1 MCIGNDFKKG
11 YVKILSR
18 ALLLAGVGMMIVGL
32 KEDINLICTAG
43 FFFFFML
50 PFVNNCL
57 DYLVRINVLEEYQGR
72 AWSII
77 SFVSQAGYVIAY
89 AISGLLADK
98 YSLITGYS
106 IGRSSGAII
115 SIAGIMLLLTGIMI
129 YFIKPI
135 KELEKIN

>member
-1 MCIGNDFKKG
+1 
-11 YVKILSR
+11 
-18 ALLLAGVGMMIVGL
+18 MMIVGL
-32 KEDINLICTAG
+32 KENIYLICVSG

-72 AWSII
+72 VWSIV
-77 SFVSQAGYVIAY
+77 SVVSQIGYVVAY
-89 AISGLLADK
+89 AISGILADK
-98 YSLITGYS
+98 TSLIMGSS

-115 SIAGIMLLLTGIMI
+115 SIAGIFLLITGIII

-135 KELEKIN
+135 KELEKNRKIDSNVL